1 MGKKLC
7 SYVLI
12 LVGAALTALAFGMI
26 ILPQSFAAGGVTG
39 AAVVLTR
46 LLPLPLSI
54 LVLALNAALFILG
67 LLLVGREFVMKTA
80 LASLVFPVLLE
91 FFQEHQLLSQLSA
104 DPLLSSLLA
113 GAILGL
119 GASLVLLGDGSCGGF
134 DTLGVILNK
143 RFGTPVSLV
152 MYVTDTTVI
161 LIQAADRPLLNTV
174 YGILVILVCSAV
186 INMVLTRGKS
196 EGQMMI
202 FSQQY
207 EAIRQELLGQC
218 DVGMTFLDGETGYLR
233 KPIKVIITVI
243 PHDKIEP
250 IKKTVY
256 RIDPTAF
263 VLMDTVRFVGGRG
276 YTIQR

>member
-1 MGKKLC
+1 MGKKLW
-7 SYVLI
+7 SYLLI
-12 LVGAALTALAFGMI
+12 VVGVALTALAFGMI

-39 AAVVLTR
+39 AAVVLSE
-46 LLPLPLSI
+46 LIPLPLSA
-54 LVLALNAALFILG
+54 LVLTLNAALFILG

-80 LASLVFPVLLE
+80 LASLAFPVLLE

-119 GASLVLLGDGSCGGF
+119 GASLVLLGNGSCGGF
-134 DTLGVILNK
+134 DTLGVVLNK
-143 RFGTPVSLV
+143 RFGISVSLV

-161 LIQAADRPLLNTV
+161 LIQAADRPLLNTA

-186 INMVLTRGKS
+186 ISMVLTRGRS

-202 FSQQY
+202 FSQHY

-233 KPIKVIITVI
+233 EPIKVIITVI
-243 PHDKIEP
+243 PHDKIEV

-276 YTIQR
+276 YTINR

>member
-1 MGKKLC
+1 MGKKLW
-7 SYVLI
+7 SYLLI
-12 LVGAALTALAFGMI
+12 VVGVALTALAFGMI

-39 AAVVLTR
+39 AAVVLSE
-46 LLPLPLSI
+46 LIPLPLSA
-54 LVLALNAALFILG
+54 LVLTLNAALFILG

-80 LASLVFPVLLE
+80 LASLAFPVLLE

-119 GASLVLLGDGSCGGF
+119 GASLVLLGNGSCGGF
-134 DTLGVILNK
+134 DTLGVVLNK
-143 RFGTPVSLV
+143 RFGISVSLV

-161 LIQAADRPLLNTV
+161 LIQAADRPLLNTA

-186 INMVLTRGKS
+186 ISMVLTRGRS

-202 FSQQY
+202 FSQHY

-243 PHDKIEP
+243 PHDKIEV

-276 YTIQR
+276 YTINR

>member
-1 MGKKLC
+1 MIRKLW
-7 SYVLI
+7 SYGLI
-12 LVGAALTALAFGMI
+12 LVGVTLTALSFGMV

-39 AAVVLTR
+39 AAVILCR
-46 LLPLPLSI
+46 LIPLPLSGV
-54 LVLALNAALFILG
+54 VLLLNAVLFILG

-80 LASLVFPVLLE
+80 LASLAFPVMLE

-104 DPLLSSLLA
+104 DPLLSSVLA

-119 GASLVLLGDGSCGGF
+119 GASLVLLGNGSCGGF
-134 DTLGVILNK
+134 DTLGVVLNK
-143 RFGTPVSLV
+143 RFGISVSLV
-152 MYVTDTTVI
+152 MYITDTTVI

-202 FSQQY
+202 FSEHY
-207 EAIRQELLGQC
+207 EAIRQELLVQC
-218 DVGMTFLDGETGYLR
+218 DVGMTFLNGETGYLR

-250 IKKTVY
+250 IKKAVY

-263 VLMDTVRFVGGRG
+263 VLVDTVRFVGGRG
-276 YTIQR
+276 YTINR

>member
-1 MGKKLC
+1 MMRKLC
-7 SYVLI
+7 SYGLI
-12 LVGAALTALAFGMI
+12 MVGLALTALSFGMV

-39 AAVVLTR
+39 AAVVLCG
-46 LLPLPLSI
+46 LIPLPLSI
-54 LVLALNAALFILG
+54 MVLLLNAALFLLG
-67 LLLVGREFVMKTA
+67 WLFVGREFVMKTA
-80 LASLVFPVLLE
+80 LASLAFPVMLE

-104 DPLLSSLLA
+104 DPLLSSVLA

-119 GASLVLLGDGSCGGF
+119 GAGLILLGNGSSGGF

-143 RFGTPVSLV
+143 RFRIPVSLV
-152 MYVTDTTVI
+152 MYITDTTVI
-161 LIQAADRPLLNTV
+161 LIQAADRPLLNTA

-202 FSQQY
+202 FSEHY
-207 EAIRQELLGQC
+207 EAIRQELLEQC
-218 DVGMTFLDGETGYLR
+218 DVGVTFLDGETGYLR

-243 PHDKIEP
+243 PHNKIEL
-250 IKKTVY
+250 IKKAVY

-263 VLMDTVRFVGGRG
+263 LLMDTVRFVGGRG
-276 YTIQR
+276 YTINR

>member
-1 MGKKLC
+1 MEKKLW
-7 SYVLI
+7 SYLLI
-12 LVGAALTALAFGMI
+12 VVGVALTALAFGMI

-39 AAVVLTR
+39 AAVVLSE
-46 LLPLPLSI
+46 LIPLPLSA
-54 LVLALNAALFILG
+54 LVLTLNAALFILG

-80 LASLVFPVLLE
+80 LASLAFPVLLE

-119 GASLVLLGDGSCGGF
+119 GASLVLLGNGSCGGF
-134 DTLGVILNK
+134 DTLGVVLNK
-143 RFGTPVSLV
+143 RFGISVSLV

-161 LIQAADRPLLNTV
+161 LIQAADRPLLNTA

-186 INMVLTRGKS
+186 ISMVLTRGRS

-202 FSQQY
+202 FSQHY

-233 KPIKVIITVI
+233 EPIKVIITVI
-243 PHDKIEP
+243 PHDKIEV

-276 YTIQR
+276 YTINR

>member
-1 MGKKLC
+1 MGKKLW
-7 SYVLI
+7 SYLLI
-12 LVGAALTALAFGMI
+12 VVGVALTALAFGMI

-39 AAVVLTR
+39 AAVVLSA
-46 LLPLPLSI
+46 LIPLPLSA
-54 LVLALNAALFILG
+54 LVLTLNAVLFILG
-67 LLLVGREFVMKTA
+67 LVLVGREFVMKTA

-91 FFQEHQLLSQLSA
+91 FFQEHQLLTQLSA

-119 GASLVLLGDGSCGGF
+119 GASLVLLGNGSCGGF
-134 DTLGVILNK
+134 DTLGVVLNK
-143 RFGTPVSLV
+143 RFGISVSLV
-152 MYVTDTTVI
+152 MYVTDTAVI

-186 INMVLTRGKS
+186 ISTVLTRGRS

-202 FSQQY
+202 FSQHY

-243 PHDKIEP
+243 PHDKIEI
-250 IKKTVY
+250 IKRTVY

-276 YTIQR
+276 YTINR

>member
-1 MGKKLC
+1 MGKKLW
-7 SYVLI
+7 SYLLI
-12 LVGAALTALAFGMI
+12 VVGVALTALAFGMI

-39 AAVVLTR
+39 AAVVLSE
-46 LLPLPLSI
+46 LIPLSLSA
-54 LVLALNAALFILG
+54 LVLTLNAALFILG

-80 LASLVFPVLLE
+80 LASLAFPVLLE

-119 GASLVLLGDGSCGGF
+119 GASLVLLGNGSCGGF
-134 DTLGVILNK
+134 DTLGVVLNK
-143 RFGTPVSLV
+143 RFGISVSLV

-161 LIQAADRPLLNTV
+161 LIQAADRPLLNTA

-186 INMVLTRGKS
+186 ISMVLTRGRS

-202 FSQQY
+202 FSQHY

-243 PHDKIEP
+243 PHDKIEV

-276 YTIQR
+276 YTINR

>member
-7 SYVLI
+7 SYALI

-119 GASLVLLGDGSCGGF
+119 GASLVLLGNGSCGGF

-143 RFGTPVSLV
+143 RFGVSVSLV

-186 INMVLTRGKS
+186 INMVLTRGTS

>member
-1 MGKKLC
+1 MGKKLW
-7 SYVLI
+7 SYLLI
-12 LVGAALTALAFGMI
+12 VVGVALTALAFGMI

-39 AAVVLTR
+39 AAVVLSE
-46 LLPLPLSI
+46 LIPLPLSA
-54 LVLALNAALFILG
+54 LVLTLNAALFILG

-80 LASLVFPVLLE
+80 LASLAFPVLLE

-119 GASLVLLGDGSCGGF
+119 GASLVLLGNGSCGGF
-134 DTLGVILNK
+134 DTLGVVLNK
-143 RFGTPVSLV
+143 RFGISVSLV
-152 MYVTDTTVI
+152 MYVTDTMVI
-161 LIQAADRPLLNTV
+161 LIQAADRPLLNTA

-186 INMVLTRGKS
+186 ISMVLTRGRS

-202 FSQQY
+202 FSQHY

-233 KPIKVIITVI
+233 EPIKVIITVI
-243 PHDKIEP
+243 PHDKIEV

-276 YTIQR
+276 YTINR

>member
-1 MGKKLC
+1 MIRKLW
-7 SYVLI
+7 SYGLI
-12 LVGAALTALAFGMI
+12 LVGVTLTALSFGMV

-39 AAVVLTR
+39 AAVILCR
-46 LLPLPLSI
+46 LIPLPLSSV
-54 LVLALNAALFILG
+54 VLLLNAVLFILG

-80 LASLVFPVLLE
+80 LASLAFPVMLE

-104 DPLLSSLLA
+104 DPLLSSVLA

-119 GASLVLLGDGSCGGF
+119 GASLVLLGNGSCGGF
-134 DTLGVILNK
+134 DTLGVVLNK
-143 RFGTPVSLV
+143 RFGISVSLV
-152 MYVTDTTVI
+152 MYITDTTVI

-202 FSQQY
+202 FSEHY
-207 EAIRQELLGQC
+207 EAIRQELLVQC
-218 DVGMTFLDGETGYLR
+218 DVGMTFLNGETGYLR

-250 IKKTVY
+250 IKKAVY

-263 VLMDTVRFVGGRG
+263 VLVDTVRFVGGRG
-276 YTIQR
+276 YTINR